1 MRNPSHAG
9 QYCSHLPS
17 DERESLRVSSKRE
30 RERERD
36 LEMALVSRYR
46 GVTISPIICPLSGG
60 HCYLHTYQV
69 SNCAYYILLVM
80 YIIHVPR
87 YLVVV

>member
-9 QYCSHLPS
+9 QYCAHLPS
-17 DERESLRVSSKRE
+17 DERESLTETETE
-30 RERERD
+30 RERGRD
-36 LEMALVSRYR
+36 LEMALVSHHR
-46 GVTISPIICPLSGG
+46 GVTISPIISPLSGG

-69 SNCAYYILLVM
+69 SNCAYYILLVV

-87 YLVVV
+87 YLIAA